1 MVDALTLKGDEGRGM
16 SAISFGEVT
25 GNLWPGDLR
34 MGKPIGLKAR
44 YRCSSLRLER
54 TSRKSKVKSRKGKIC
69 RANFSNFWLYG
80 LYKLLT
86 WATSEARSDG
96 AYPGKWNISVPGG
109 KENNAD
115 VSVGAPIYRRS
126 SYFLSSGERNG
137 KSPNR
142 SFLTAFGTNE
152 SKVESQ
158 KSKGKN
164 LQSKFF
170 KLLTLWTL

>member
-96 AYPGKWNISVPGG
+96 AHPGKWNISVPGG
-109 KENNAD
+109 KENN
-115 VSVGAPIYRRS
+115 

-152 SKVESQ
+152 SKVES
-158 KSKGKN
+158 
-164 LQSKFF
+164 L
-170 KLLTLWTL
+170 